1 MKYVTSILAAIALI
15 AIVIFSIQN
24 LEAIDVS
31 FLVWSMSISKV
42 IVIIG
47 AYVLGM
53 ISGWGLVELTK
64 RRHAVVP
71 QSTGDHPD
79 GFFLAHVC
87 DISLQDS
94 SKLDRICIPSHF
106 AGNCS
111 SLITQFRRRCSVERC
126 ELVCLA

>member
-1 MKYVTSILAAIALI
+1 VKYITSVLAGIALL

-47 AYVLGM
+47 AYLLGM

-64 RRHAVVP
+64 RAM
-71 QSTGDHPD
+71 Q
-79 GFFLAHVC
+79 
-87 DISLQDS
+87 
-94 SKLDRICIPSHF
+94 
-106 AGNCS
+106 
-111 SLITQFRRRCSVERC
+111 
-126 ELVCLA
+126 